1 MKKLPLITVIIPTYK
16 RHIMLEKAI
25 KSVINQTYK
34 NIEIIVV
41 DDNKY
46 NSKEHINTK
55 NMINN
60 YPNVRYYKNKK
71 SIGSALSKNK
81 GIELA
86 RGEYIAFLDDDDFFE
101 PTKIEKQYN
110 YYKKLNNKNVSMIY
124 CYVRDLDSDY
134 KEIRLNKKDYEGQPL
149 YEHLIRFIATTSC
162 WFCLKD
168 ILVKLGGFDNV
179 MCQQDSTLILKMLIN
194 GYEIYRVPEVLLNFV
209 IHDKER
215 ITNYTYEYIK
225 WFEVYHNKCI
235 EIYDR
240 FNKKEICDIEYSF
253 AIRIYDMYFELKDKK
268 NVFIQVIK
276 LWKLKLFEVS
286 TFRKTIKFLLMDFIR
301 K

>member
-1 MKKLPLITVIIPTYK
+1 MKKLPLINVIIPTYK

-134 KEIRLNKKDYEGQPL
+134 NEIRLNKKDYEGQPL
-149 YEHLIRFIATTSC
+149 YEHLIKFIATTSC
-162 WFCLKD
+162 WFCPKD

-253 AIRIYDMYFELKDKK
+253 AIRIYDMYFELNDKK
-268 NVFIQVIK
+268 NVFKQVIK

-286 TFRKTIKFLLMDFIR
+286 TFRKTIKFLLIDFIR

>member
-1 MKKLPLITVIIPTYK
+1 MKKLPLITVIIPTYR

-149 YEHLIRFIATTSC
+149 YEHLTRFIATTSC
-162 WFCLKD
+162 WFCPKD

-253 AIRIYDMYFELKDKK
+253 AIRIYDMYFKLNDKK
-268 NVFIQVIK
+268 NVFKQVIK
-276 LWKLKLFEVS
+276 LWKLKLFEFS

>member
-134 KEIRLNKKDYEGQPL
+134 NEIRLNKKDYEGQPL
-149 YEHLIRFIATTSC
+149 YEHLIKFIATTSC
-162 WFCLKD
+162 WFCPKD

-253 AIRIYDMYFELKDKK
+253 AIRIYDMYFELNDKK
-268 NVFIQVIK
+268 NVFKQVIK

-286 TFRKTIKFLLMDFIR
+286 TFRKTIKFLLIDFIR